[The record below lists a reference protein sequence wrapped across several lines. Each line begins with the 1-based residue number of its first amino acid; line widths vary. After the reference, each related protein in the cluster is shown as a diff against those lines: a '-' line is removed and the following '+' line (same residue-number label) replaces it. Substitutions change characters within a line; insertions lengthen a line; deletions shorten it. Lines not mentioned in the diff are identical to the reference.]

1 MEGSESSGRF
11 FLCAGCRTQV
21 IICRHCDRGQIYCAG
36 QCAPAARHRSVRE
49 ASRRYQSSRQGRLKH
64 AERSRRYRA
73 RRNNVTHQ
81 GSLAAPPDVLLAAN
95 STTCVEAAAKTVA
108 TAPATGQCHFCGRP
122 CAALVRTGPLRRRA
136 PRNHRIGAQG
146 DRSP

>member
-11 FLCAGCRTQV
+11 FLCTGCRTQV

-36 QCAPAARHRSVRE
+36 QCASAARHRSVRE
-49 ASRRYQSSRQGRLKH
+49 ASRHYQSSRQGRLKH

-81 GSLAAPPDVLLAAN
+81 GSLAPIPDVLLAVS
-95 STTCVEAAAKTVA
+95 STTWVEAALKTHP
-108 TAPATGQCHFCGRP
+108 TAPATWKCHFCGRP
-122 CAALVRTGPLRRRA
+122 CAALVRTGPLRRRT
-136 PRNHRIGAQG
+136 PRNHRMGTQR
-146 DRSP
+146 DHSP